1 MRFLSFLALCPL
13 FVAAFSLCQA
23 EPVSLFDGKKLDGWD
38 FDPAMW
44 RVEDG
49 VITGGST
56 TEKIKKNDF
65 ISTKK
70 AYQNFELKLK
80 IKVSGDPKTGMI
92 NSGIQIRSVRD
103 GGAMSGYQIDCG
115 AGWFG
120 KIYDEHRRNKVI
132 AEPLDAAAL
141 EKVVDV
147 FGWNEY
153 VIRAEGPRIQAWIN
167 GVRCIDY
174 TETDPNIALDGH
186 IAPQVHSGGA
196 CLVQVKDITIEEL
209 PASPGAPTWQSIGGM
224 EGMRAK
230 LPPKPKAQAN
240 TEATQ
245 TKSGRDISYNAVQ
258 GASLSAAEQQK
269 KFHLPEGYEI
279 ELVVQESEGV
289 GKFVSVYFD
298 QRGRMWTQT
307 ALEYPVD
314 SNENPAAAEAVYAG
328 KAKDKVLVY
337 PRESLNG
344 KIPAGGLTDATVFA
358 DGLAIPL
365 GILPWGNGDTCYVQ
379 HGHDLKLYKDT
390 NGDGKADTFDVVLTG
405 FGVQDSHL
413 FPHQFTRAPGGWIW
427 MAQGLFNNSQVRKPG
442 SNEVVDWPKCSM
454 ARMRPDGSEFEVI
467 STGPN
472 NIWGLVITGEGETFI
487 QEANDYGYPV
497 MPFHEYA
504 YYPGGM
510 EALKKSYQPDFPP
523 TAEFRMG
530 GTGLSGL
537 ALIESGALS
546 PAQVGVQALAA
557 SGGSPERL
565 KAGLQR
571 VYSMAVANPITSKI
585 QTVGMHRDGAYWK
598 LEQLPDLVTCDD
610 PFFRP
615 VGLTNGPDGCIYI
628 VDWYN
633 KIISHNEVPR
643 AHPDR
648 DKTRGRIWRVRPAGA
663 RTSESAALRQQ
674 PTSPKLPN
682 RAGASVAA
690 SVSAP
695 PAADSEVRAPRAIP
709 DFTKLGADEL
719 IGMLGAEP
727 VGRAHLAWQALA
739 DRPSLAEWDEAW
751 SVYFLE
757 KLKNRELQPK
767 SDVSKLIRLFHS
779 PEASAS
785 KRIQSLWVL
794 REVGPHNKGA
804 FPLLDQLDTPPP
816 LPTWPG
822 TEYPNLDREIAS
834 AGEDPN
840 WTAVETCAA
849 FAKLAASNHFD
860 TRCMVIRAVGR
871 ILRTIEDVER
881 EQDRALSFLLEF
893 AKPSLPGP
901 TMQSS
906 RGSKQIPVREAYD
919 REFERFLV
927 RMFLERHP
935 DIVAKFL
942 DSEAAAKLPVEAR
955 VLASLALEPKASASR
970 VAKLLPKLDRAPNE
984 EELLRLAQFPE
995 ELGVGEALKALLTN
1009 EKSRGAV
1016 AEKLLAQRTKLD
1028 AKLIAPMLIEVA
1040 RTMLQSVNEPVRIQA
1055 RDLISGFQLTALEGD
1070 LVKQMDFF
1078 RFAHSKEPSG
1088 QLVWVQHVLHTLR
1101 DLRSAEAERFAEMA
1115 KFYLDPPT
1123 RDAALE
1129 ALAASRAPDAGTKLL
1144 SLYPSLQP
1152 SQRRNALNV
1161 LSSSKSGAKTI
1172 VAALLGKT
1180 LPQGDLDGPTVERLA
1195 TVLGDDPA
1203 LEKLQSQLGGVFHEV
1218 LLLDGQDT
1226 AFVDSKITLDGPFTV
1241 EAWVR
1246 LAPGIGNE
1254 DSLLG
1259 TADGIQLNFFQAK
1272 LRAYA
1277 GPELRDV
1284 CVATK
1289 PMTPDLWTHVAVT
1302 RDEKGVIRVYQNGEL
1317 DATATKPAPQKWENC
1332 KIAWS
1337 GPKKGTEGAM
1347 TEFRVWKKAR
1357 SAAEIRGSFDRSYGT
1372 DGAHMGYLKTGEKFG
1387 KGARLAK
1394 TIDTPPL
1401 LTEEQAKALDVKFAK
1416 LTALAPKGDAA
1427 KGKMFSALCMAC
1439 HQIGSAGGQIGPNL
1453 SGAGAMG
1460 LEAVLRNILT
1470 PNAAME
1476 PGYRIYRVEMKN
1488 GDLID
1493 AFFVSEDKEAVVIRQ
1508 PGLPDR
1514 RLSKA
1519 EVKGTKFI
1527 RRSLMPEG
1535 LLDALPEESVAD
1547 LLAYLMTLKG

>member
-1 MRFLSFLALCPL
+1 
-13 FVAAFSLCQA
+13 
-23 EPVSLFDGKKLDGWD
+23 
-38 FDPAMW
+38 MW

-70 AYQNFELKLK
+70 SYQNFELKLK
-80 IKVSGDPKTGMI
+80 IKVSGDPKTGML
-92 NSGIQIRSVRD
+92 NSGIQIRSVRE
-103 GGAMSGYQIDCG
+103 GSAMSGYQVDCG

-132 AEPLDAAAL
+132 WAPTPEQQAAL
-141 EKVVDV
+141 DKAIDV

-153 VIRAEGPRIQAWIN
+153 RIRAEGTRIQTWIN
-167 GVRCIDY
+167 GVHCMDY

-186 IAPQVHSGGA
+186 IAPQVHSGGV
-196 CLVQVKDITIEEL
+196 CLVQVKEVTIEEL
-209 PASPGAPTWQSIGGM
+209 PATPGAPTWQSIGGV
-224 EGMRAK
+224 EGMKAK
-230 LPPKPKAQAN
+230 LPPKPQAD
-240 TEATQ
+240 AA
-245 TKSGRDISYNAVQ
+245 KPKRDISYNDVQ
-258 GASLSAAEQQK
+258 GTSKTAEEQQK
-269 KFHLPEGYEI
+269 LFHLPEGYEI
-279 ELVVQESEGV
+279 ELVVQESEGL

-298 QRGRMWTQT
+298 QRGRLWTQT

-328 KAKDKVLVY
+328 KGKDKVLVY
-337 PRESLNG
+337 PRESLNA
-344 KIPAGGLTDATVFA
+344 KIPAGGLTNSTVFA

-365 GILPWGNGDTCYVQ
+365 GILPWGAGDTCYVQ

-427 MAQGLFNNSQVRKPG
+427 MAQGLFNNSKVHKPG
-442 SNEVVDWPKCSM
+442 SDVVVEWPKCSM

-497 MPFHEYA
+497 MLFHEYA

-523 TAEFRMG
+523 QAEFRMG

-537 ALIESGALS
+537 ALIESGSLS
-546 PAQVGVQALAA
+546 PEKVAQSSVVPALAG
-557 SGGSPERL
+557 SGNSEPA
-565 KAGLQR
+565 KADTTIPKPAH
-571 VYSMAVANPITSKI
+571 VMAVANPIISKI
-585 QTVGMHRDGAYWK
+585 QTIAMHRDGAYWK
-598 LEQLPDLVTCDD
+598 LAQLPDLITCDD

-615 VGLTNGPDGCIYI
+615 VALTNGPDGCIYI

-648 DKTRGRIWRVRPAGA
+648 DKTRGRIWRVKPKFVVRASA
-663 RTSESAALRQQ
+663 RSESAEE
-674 PTSPKLPN
+674 
-682 RAGASVAA
+682 RAEARTTN
-690 SVSAP
+690 
-695 PAADSEVRAPRAIP
+695 EIP
-709 DFTKLGADEL
+709 DFTKLSTEEL
-719 IGMLGAEP
+719 VAALGREP
-727 VGRAHLAWQALA
+727 VGKAHLAWQ
-739 DRPSLAEWDEAW
+739 E
-751 SVYFLE
+751 
-757 KLKNRELQPK
+757 
-767 SDVSKLIRLFHS
+767 
-779 PEASAS
+779 
-785 KRIQSLWVL
+785 
-794 REVGPHNKGA
+794 
-804 FPLLDQLDTPPP
+804 LLDRKQLPATHFAAQ
-816 LPTWPG
+816 
-822 TEYPNLDREIAS
+822 EYLASSQFGQISQIGRNLSDQNIS
-834 AGEDPN
+834 AL
-840 WTAVETCAA
+840 
-849 FAKLAASNHFD
+849 LA
-860 TRCMVIRAVGR
+860 
-871 ILRTIEDVER
+871 
-881 EQDRALSFLLEF
+881 F
-893 AKPSLPGP
+893 AKPSLPHGP
-901 TMQSS
+901 TIASS
-906 RGSKQIPVREAYD
+906 RGTKQIPVREAYD

-935 DIVAKFL
+935 DVVAKFL

-970 VAKLLPKLDRAPNE
+970 VAKLLPQLDRAPND
-984 EELLRLAQFPE
+984 EELLRLAQFPAE
-995 ELGVGEALKALLTN
+995 AGVGEALQALLTH
-1009 EKSRGAV
+1009 EKSRAAV

-1028 AKLIAPMLIEVA
+1028 AKQIAPLLTETAKQMLRSADALV
-1040 RTMLQSVNEPVRIQA
+1040 RNQSLG
-1055 RDLISGFQLTALEGD
+1055 LISGFQLGALEGD
-1070 LVKQMDFF
+1070 LITLLKNDQGGRGV
-1078 RFAHSKEPSG
+1078 RAPI
-1088 QLVWVQHVLHTLR
+1088 LNTLR
-1101 DLRSAEAERFAEMA
+1101 DLRSAEADLFASLA
-1115 KFYLDPPT
+1115 KSDPDPLT

-1129 ALAASRAPDAGTKLL
+1129 ALAASRSPDAATKLL
-1144 SLYPSLQP
+1144 ALYPSLQP
-1152 SQRRNALNV
+1152 AQRRSALNAL
-1161 LSSSKSGAKTI
+1161 SSTQAGAKTI
-1172 VAALLGKT
+1172 TTALT
-1180 LPQGDLDGPTVERLA
+1180 DHRLPSIDLDGPTVERLA

-1203 LEKLQSQLGGVFHEV
+1203 ITKLQQQLGGIFREV

-1226 AFVDSKITLDGPFTV
+1226 AWVDSKITLDGPFTV

-1259 TADGIQLNFFQAK
+1259 VRGGVDMNFFGGK
-1272 LRAYA
+1272 FRVYA
-1277 GPELRDV
+1277 GSELHDV
-1284 CVATK
+1284 CVAAK
-1289 PMTPDLWTHVAVT
+1289 PMTPDLWTHLAVT
-1302 RDEKGVIRVYQNGEL
+1302 RDAQGLLRIYQNGEL
-1317 DATATKPAPQKWENC
+1317 DAEGTKPAPQKWENC
-1332 KIAWS
+1332 QIAWS
-1337 GPKKGTEGAM
+1337 GPSKGTEGAM
-1347 TEFRVWKKAR
+1347 MEFRVIKRAKT
-1357 SAAEIRGSFDRSYGT
+1357 AAEIRSGFDRT
-1372 DGAHMGYLKTGEKFG
+1372 DPSHLTDLKKMG
-1387 KGARLAK
+1387 KGARIAK

-1401 LTEEQAKALDVKFAK
+1401 LTEEAAKALDTKFAK
-1416 LTALAPKGDAA
+1416 FTALAPKGNAA
-1427 KGKMFSALCMAC
+1427 NGKALSALCMAC

-1493 AFFVSEDKEAVVIRQ
+1493 AFFVSEDKDAVVIRQ
-1508 PGLPDR
+1508 AGLPDR
-1514 RLSKA
+1514 RVPKA
-1519 EVKGTKFI
+1519 DIRSTKFI

-1535 LLDALPEESVAD
+1535 LLDALQDQQVAD

>member
-1 MRFLSFLALCPL
+1 MRLAFLSVFLVP
-13 FVAAFSLCQA
+13 FVLHA
-23 EPVSLFDGKKLDGWD
+23 EPTSLFDGKTLDGWD

-70 AYQNFELKLK
+70 SYQNFELKLK
-80 IKVSGDPKTGMI
+80 IKVSGDPKTGML
-92 NSGIQIRSVRD
+92 NSGIQIRSVRE
-103 GGAMSGYQIDCG
+103 GTAMSGYQVDCG

-132 AEPLDAAAL
+132 WAPTPEQQAAL
-141 EKVVDV
+141 DKAIDV

-153 VIRAEGPRIQAWIN
+153 RIRAEGPRIQTWIN
-167 GVRCIDY
+167 GVHCMDF

-186 IAPQVHSGGA
+186 IAPQVHSGGI
-196 CLVQVKDITIEEL
+196 CLVQVKDVTIEEL
-209 PASPGAPTWQSIGGM
+209 PATPGAPTWESLGGV
-224 EGMRAK
+224 EAAK
-230 LPPKPKAQAN
+230 RKVSSSKSQVPGNLKPETRNLK
-240 TEATQ
+240 
-245 TKSGRDISYNAVQ
+245 RDISYNDVQ
-258 GASLSAAEQQK
+258 GTSKTAAEQQK
-269 KFHLPEGYEI
+269 LFHLPEGYEI
-279 ELVVQESEGV
+279 ELVVQESEGL

-314 SNENPAAAEAVYAG
+314 ANENPAAAEAVYAG
-328 KAKDKVLVY
+328 KGKDKVLVY

-344 KIPAGGLTDATVFA
+344 KIPAGGLTNGTVFA

-365 GILPWGNGDTCYVQ
+365 GILPWGAGDTCYVQ

-442 SNEVVDWPKCSM
+442 SDKVVDWPKCSM

-523 TAEFRMG
+523 QADFRMG

-537 ALIESGALS
+537 ALIESGSLS
-546 PAQVGVQALAA
+546 PAAVAQGSVVPA
-557 SGGSPERL
+557 SAGSGASEPA
-565 KAGLQR
+565 KAGTTMPKPAH
-571 VYSMAVANPITSKI
+571 VMAVANPIISKI
-585 QTVGMHRDGAYWK
+585 QTLAMHRDGAYWK
-598 LEQLPDLVTCDD
+598 LAQLPDLITCDD

-615 VGLTNGPDGCIYI
+615 VALTNGPDGCIYI

-648 DKTRGRIWRVRPAGA
+648 DKTRGRIWRVKPK
-663 RTSESAALRQQ
+663 AAK
-674 PTSPKLPN
+674 TE
-682 RAGASVAA
+682 VA
-690 SVSAP
+690 
-695 PAADSEVRAPRAIP
+695 
-709 DFTKLGADEL
+709 DFTKLSTEEL
-719 IGMLGAEP
+719 VASLSKEP
-727 VGRAHLAWQALA
+727 VGKVHLAWQ
-739 DRPSLAEWDEAW
+739 E
-751 SVYFLE
+751 
-757 KLKNRELQPK
+757 
-767 SDVSKLIRLFHS
+767 
-779 PEASAS
+779 
-785 KRIQSLWVL
+785 
-794 REVGPHNKGA
+794 
-804 FPLLDQLDTPPP
+804 LLDRKQLPASHFAAR
-816 LPTWPG
+816 
-822 TEYPNLDREIAS
+822 EYLASSQFGQISQTGRNLSDQNIA
-834 AGEDPN
+834 AL
-840 WTAVETCAA
+840 
-849 FAKLAASNHFD
+849 LA
-860 TRCMVIRAVGR
+860 
-871 ILRTIEDVER
+871 
-881 EQDRALSFLLEF
+881 F
-893 AKPSLPGP
+893 AKPSLTNGP
-901 TMQSS
+901 TIQSS
-906 RGSKQIPVREAYD
+906 RGPKQIPVREAYD

-935 DIVAKFL
+935 DVVAKFL

-970 VAKLLPKLDRAPNE
+970 VAKLLPQLDRAPND
-984 EELLRLAQFPE
+984 EELLRLAQFPAE
-995 ELGVGEALKALLTN
+995 PGVGEALQALLTN
-1009 EKSRGAV
+1009 EKSRAAV
-1016 AEKLLAQRTKLD
+1016 AEKLVAQRTKLD
-1028 AKLIAPMLIEVA
+1028 AKQIAPLVGEAARALLGTSKTLEVQFAQAKAVGHVRDQAATDLAMRLIA
-1040 RTMLQSVNEPVRIQA
+1040 
-1055 RDLISGFQLTALEGD
+1055 GFQLTEFEDELAGRLKAAVATSGGALRITLDSHGTTSTD
-1070 LVKQMDFF
+1070 SKDFVVVLQVL
-1078 RFAHSKEPSG
+1078 KE
-1088 QLVWVQHVLHTLR
+1088 
-1101 DLRSAEAERFAEMA
+1101 LRSSATDVFASLA
-1115 KFYLDPPT
+1115 TIGNPQV

-1129 ALAASRAPDAGTKLL
+1129 ALAASRASDAGTKLL
-1144 SLYPSLQP
+1144 ALYPSLQP
-1152 SQRRNALNV
+1152 PQRRSSLNA
-1161 LSSSKSGAKTI
+1161 LSSSKAGAKTI
-1172 VAALLGKT
+1172 VTALLDKK
-1180 LPQGDLDGPTVERLA
+1180 LPQTDLDGPTVERLA

-1203 LEKLQSQLGGVFHEV
+1203 VEKLQQQLGGIFREV

-1226 AFVDSKITLDGPFTV
+1226 AWVDSKITLDGPFTV

-1259 TADGIQLNFFQAK
+1259 VKGGVDMNFFAGK
-1272 LRAYA
+1272 FRVFA

-1289 PMTPDLWTHVAVT
+1289 PMTPDLWTHLAVT
-1302 RDEKGVIRVYQNGEL
+1302 RDDKGILRIYQNGEL
-1317 DATATKPAPQKWENC
+1317 DAEGKKPAPAKWENC
-1332 KIAWS
+1332 QIGWS
-1337 GPKKGTEGAM
+1337 GPAKGTEGVI
-1347 TEFRVWKKAR
+1347 TEFRVWKTAR
-1357 SAAEIRGSFDRSYGT
+1357 SAADIRGGFDRSYASHESHKT
-1372 DGAHMGYLKTGEKFG
+1372 YLKAGEKMG
-1387 KGARLAK
+1387 KGARIAK

-1401 LTEEQAKALDVKFAK
+1401 LTEEAAKALDAKFAK
-1416 LTALAPKGDAA
+1416 FTALAPKGDPQA
-1427 KGKMFSALCMAC
+1427 GKALSALCMAC
-1439 HQIGSAGGQIGPNL
+1439 HQIGNAGGQIGPNL

-1493 AFFVSEDKEAVVIRQ
+1493 AFFVSEDKDAVVIRQ
-1508 PGLPDR
+1508 AGLPDR
-1514 RLSKA
+1514 RVPKA
-1519 EVKGTKFI
+1519 DIRSTQFI

-1535 LLDALPEESVAD
+1535 LLDALQDKQVAD

>member
-1 MRFLSFLALCPL
+1 
-13 FVAAFSLCQA
+13 
-23 EPVSLFDGKKLDGWD
+23 VSLFDGKTLDGWD
-38 FDPAMW
+38 YDPAMW

-70 AYQNFELKLK
+70 SYMNFELKLK
-80 IKVSGDPKTGMI
+80 IKVSGDPKTGML
-92 NSGIQIRSVRD
+92 NSGIQIRSVRE
-103 GGAMSGYQIDCG
+103 GSAMSGYQVDCG

-132 AEPLDAAAL
+132 WAPTPEQQAAL
-141 EKVVDV
+141 DKAIDV

-153 VIRAEGPRIQAWIN
+153 RIRAEGPRIQTWIN
-167 GVRCIDY
+167 GVHCMDY

-186 IAPQVHSGGA
+186 IAPQVHSGGV
-196 CLVQVKDITIEEL
+196 CLVQVKEVTIEEL
-209 PASPGAPTWQSIGGM
+209 PATPGAPTWQSIGGI
-224 EGMRAK
+224 EGMKAK
-230 LPPKPKAQAN
+230 LPPKPQAD
-240 TEATQ
+240 AA
-245 TKSGRDISYNAVQ
+245 KPKRDISYNDVQ
-258 GASLSAAEQQK
+258 GTSKTAEEQQK
-269 KFHLPEGYEI
+269 LFHLPEGYEI
-279 ELVVQESEGV
+279 ELVVQESEGL

-298 QRGRMWTQT
+298 QRGRLWTQT

-328 KAKDKVLVY
+328 KGKDKVLVY
-337 PRESLNG
+337 PRESLNA
-344 KIPAGGLTDATVFA
+344 KIPAGGLTNGTVFA

-365 GILPWGNGDTCYVQ
+365 GILPWGAGDTCYVQ

-427 MAQGLFNNSQVRKPG
+427 MAQGLFNNSKVHKPG
-442 SNEVVDWPKCSM
+442 SDVVVDWPKCSM

-523 TAEFRMG
+523 QAEFRMG

-537 ALIESGALS
+537 ALIESGSLKDKE
-546 PAQVGVQALAA
+546 AA
-557 SGGSPERL
+557 HT
-565 KAGLQR
+565 
-571 VYSMAVANPITSKI
+571 MAVANPITSKI
-585 QTVGMHRDGAYWK
+585 QIIAMHRDGAYWK
-598 LEQLPDLVTCDD
+598 LAQLPDLITCDD

-615 VGLTNGPDGCIYI
+615 VALTNGPDGCIYI

-648 DKTRGRIWRVRPAGA
+648 DKTRGRIWRVKPTGA
-663 RTSESAALRQQ
+663 RTSESAALRQH
-674 PTSPKLPN
+674 PTPPN
-682 RAGASVAA
+682 TPNEVASSKVGVA
-690 SVSAP
+690 SAL
-695 PAADSEVRAPRAIP
+695 PAADSEVRAPQAIP
-709 DFTKLGADEL
+709 DYTKLSTEEL
-719 IGMLGAEP
+719 VAMLGTEP
-727 VGRAHLAWQALA
+727 VAKAHLAWQTLNDRHEQVDPAL
-739 DRPSLAEWDEAW
+739 
-751 SVYFLE
+751 
-757 KLKNRELQPK
+757 LKSIQLNKQ
-767 SDVSKLIRLFHS
+767 
-779 PEASAS
+779 AGSAR
-785 KRIQSLWVL
+785 RIQSLWAAHRPFEPNRLDYETFKVVGKDPDPLIRQALVPLFELSSHELADEFQDIVMDQHSGPRRVL
-794 REVGPHNKGA
+794 AQTLGERFTIGNDQAYKA
-804 FPLLDQLDTPPP
+804 LSTLL
-816 LPTWPG
+816 
-822 TEYPNLDREIAS
+822 
-834 AGEDPN
+834 
-840 WTAVETCAA
+840 A
-849 FAKLAASNHFD
+849 FA
-860 TRCMVIRAVGR
+860 R
-871 ILRTIEDVER
+871 
-881 EQDRALSFLLEF
+881 
-893 AKPSLPGP
+893 PSLPNGP
-901 TMQSS
+901 TIASS
-906 RGSKQIPVREAYD
+906 RGAKQLPVREAYD

-935 DIVAKFL
+935 DLVAKFL

-970 VAKLLPKLDRAPNE
+970 VAKLLPQLDRAPND
-984 EELLRLAQFPE
+984 EELLRLAQFPAE
-995 ELGVGEALKALLTN
+995 AGVGEALQALLTN
-1009 EKSRGAV
+1009 EKSRAAV
-1016 AEKLLAQRTKLD
+1016 AEKLLTQRTKLD
-1028 AKLIAPMLIEVA
+1028 AKQIAPLLTETA
-1040 RTMLQSVNEPVRIQA
+1040 KTMLQKSPALAFQ
-1055 RDLISGFQLTALEGD
+1055 LISSFQLTSLESD
-1070 LVKQMDFF
+1070 LVALA
-1078 RFAHSKEPSG
+1078 RSG
-1088 QLVWVQHVLHTLR
+1088 TGPVPAGVGNSRSLILTTLR
-1101 DLRSAEAERFAEMA
+1101 DLRSAEADLFASLA
-1115 KFYLDPPT
+1115 KSDPDPLT

-1129 ALAASRAPDAGTKLL
+1129 ALAASRSPDAATKLL
-1144 SLYPSLQP
+1144 ALYPSLQP
-1152 SQRRNALNV
+1152 PQRRSALNA
-1161 LSSSKSGAKTI
+1161 LSSSKAGAKTI
-1172 VAALLGKT
+1172 VTALLDKT
-1180 LPQGDLDGPTVERLA
+1180 LPQADLDGPTVERLA

-1203 LEKLQSQLGGVFHEV
+1203 ITNLQQQLGGIFREV

-1226 AFVDSKITLDGPFTV
+1226 AWVDSKITLDGPFTV

-1246 LAPGIGNE
+1246 LAPGISNE

-1259 TADGIQLNFFQAK
+1259 MKGGVDMNFFGGK
-1272 LRAYA
+1272 FRVYA
-1277 GPELRDV
+1277 GSELHDV

-1289 PMTPDLWTHVAVT
+1289 PMTPDLWTHLAIT
-1302 RDEKGVIRVYQNGEL
+1302 RDAQGLIRIYQNGEL
-1317 DATATKPAPQKWENC
+1317 DATGTKPAPAKWENC
-1332 KIAWS
+1332 QIAWS

-1347 TEFRVWKKAR
+1347 MEFRVWKVAR
-1357 SAAEIRGSFDRSYGT
+1357 SAQEIRNGFDRSYRPDKT
-1372 DGAHMGYLKTGEKFG
+1372 YTTYLKAGEKLG
-1387 KGARLAK
+1387 KGARIAK

-1401 LTEEQAKALDVKFAK
+1401 LTEEAAKALDTKFAK
-1416 LTALAPKGDAA
+1416 FTALAPKGNAA
-1427 KGKMFSALCMAC
+1427 NGKALSALCMAC

-1476 PGYRIYRVEMKN
+1476 PGYRIYRVEMKH

-1493 AFFVSEDKEAVVIRQ
+1493 AFFVSEDKDAVVIRQ
-1508 PGLPDR
+1508 AGLPDR
-1514 RLSKA
+1514 RVPKA
-1519 EVKGTKFI
+1519 DIRSTKFI

-1535 LLDALPEESVAD
+1535 LLDALPEQSVAD